1 LRHNH
6 GFASH
11 STMGLVEDAIRDFLE
26 LP

>member
-11 STMGLVEDAIRDFLE
+11 STMGLVEDAIRDFLD
-26 LP
+26 LL